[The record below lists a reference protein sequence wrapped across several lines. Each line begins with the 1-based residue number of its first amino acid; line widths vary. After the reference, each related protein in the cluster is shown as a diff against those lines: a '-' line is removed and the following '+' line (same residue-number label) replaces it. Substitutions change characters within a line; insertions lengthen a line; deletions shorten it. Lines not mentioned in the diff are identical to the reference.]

1 MLELKIIS
9 KMSSRSP
16 KDLIKSKWGSRPS
29 SSKSDTALEKFK
41 GEIAAF
47 KTSLDEITSGK
58 GKGTEKEKCRLLE
71 KIQVLEAERE
81 KNVYYLT
88 EKDKEIQR
96 LKDQLKTR
104 YSSSS
109 LLEQLEEKTKECEKK
124 QHLLE
129 SLSKET
135 DVLKNQLSATTKRLS
150 ELESKACTLHLSQSE
165 SANCFNSSMS
175 SIHEKEMQ
183 LKDALEKNQQWLVYD
198 QQREAYVKMLLA
210 NIFELEK
217 RMGTAATSL
226 SQQTKKTDSEGYLQE
241 EKQKYD
247 HLLESAKKDLEVERQ
262 TITQLRL
269 ELDEFR
275 RKYEETQKEVEDLHQ
290 LLSAQRKADIQHLEE
305 DRHQTEKIQK
315 LREESSV
322 FKGKLEEER
331 KKSEELVSQVRVLY
345 ESLLKHQEEQTRVA
359 LLEQQMQ
366 ACTLDFENEKLD
378 RQNMQHQLHVILKE
392 LRKARSQITQLE
404 SLKQL
409 HGFAFTEQSFPLQRE
424 PENRVKVTSPKS
436 PTSALNE
443 SLVECPNCSVQY
455 PANEHRDLLV
465 HVEYCTK

>member
-1 MLELKIIS
+1 
-9 KMSSRSP
+9 MSSGSP

-29 SSKSDTALEKFK
+29 SSKSDTALDKFK

-58 GKGTEKEKCRLLE
+58 GKATEKEKCRLLE

-96 LKDQLKTR
+96 LKDQLKAR

-135 DVLKNQLSATTKRLS
+135 DVLKDQLSATTKRLS
-150 ELESKACTLHLSQSE
+150 ELESKACTLHLSQSGT
-165 SANCFNSSMS
+165 ANCFNSSMS
-175 SIHEKEMQ
+175 SIYEKEMQ

-198 QQREAYVKMLLA
+198 QQREAYVKGLLA
-210 NIFELEK
+210 KIFELEK
-217 RMGTAATSL
+217 RIEIAASL
-226 SQQTKKTDSEGYLQE
+226 PQQMKKTESEGCRRERRLRKLLGERDLDLGKCLRGDGERE
-241 EKQKYD
+241 EGLRAGMLKCLRIGGERD
-247 HLLESAKKDLEVERQ
+247 EDLDLLKRAVEGRGMLERGARGEDLGSVGGKGA
-262 TITQLRL
+262 

-290 LLSAQRKADIQHLEE
+290 LLSAQRKADMQHLEE
-305 DRHQTEKIQK
+305 DRHKTEKIQK

-331 KKSEELVSQVRVLY
+331 KKSEELVSQVRILY
-345 ESLLKHQEEQTRVA
+345 ESLLKHQEEQIRVA

-378 RQNMQHQLHVILKE
+378 RQNMQHQLYVILKE

-409 HGFAFTEQSFPLQRE
+409 LCRAVVPT
-424 PENRVKVTSPKS
+424 PER
-436 PTSALNE
+436 A
-443 SLVECPNCSVQY
+443 
-455 PANEHRDLLV
+455 
-465 HVEYCTK
+465 

>member
-1 MLELKIIS
+1 
-9 KMSSRSP
+9 MSSRSP
-16 KDLIKSKWGSRPS
+16 KDLIKSKWGSRPG

-41 GEIAAF
+41 GEVAAF

-58 GKGTEKEKCRLLE
+58 GKVTEKEKCRLLE

-96 LKDQLKTR
+96 LKDQLKAR

-135 DVLKNQLSATTKRLS
+135 DVLKKQLSATTKRLS
-150 ELESKACTLHLSQSE
+150 ELESKACTLHLSQSGP
-165 SANCFNSSMS
+165 ANCFNSSMS

-198 QQREAYVKMLLA
+198 QQRETYVKGLLA
-210 NIFELEK
+210 KIFELEK
-217 RMGTAATSL
+217 RTEIAATSL
-226 SQQTKKTDSEGYLQE
+226 PQQMKKTESEGYLQE

-247 HLLESAKKDLEVERQ
+247 HLLESAKKDLEVEQQ
-262 TITQLRL
+262 TVTQLRL

-305 DRHQTEKIQK
+305 DRHKTEKIQK
-315 LREESSV
+315 LREENNV
-322 FKGKLEEER
+322 FKRKLEEER
-331 KKSEELVSQVRVLY
+331 KKSEELVS
-345 ESLLKHQEEQTRVA
+345 
-359 LLEQQMQ
+359 QMQ

-378 RQNMQHQLHVILKE
+378 RQNMQHQLYVILKE

-409 HGFAFTEQSFPLQRE
+409 HGFAFTEQLSPLQRE
-424 PENRVKVTSPKS
+424 PENIVKVTSPRS

-455 PANEHRDLLV
+455 PANEHRDLLI

>member
-1 MLELKIIS
+1 
-9 KMSSRSP
+9 MSSRSP

-41 GEIAAF
+41 GEVAAF

-58 GKGTEKEKCRLLE
+58 GKVTGKEKCRLLE

-88 EKDKEIQR
+88 EKDTEIQR
-96 LKDQLKTR
+96 LKDQLKAR

-109 LLEQLEEKTKECEKK
+109 LLEQLEEKTKECEKQ

-135 DVLKNQLSATTKRLS
+135 DVLKKQLSATTKRLS
-150 ELESKACTLHLSQSE
+150 ELESEACTLHLSQSGL
-165 SANCFNSSMS
+165 ANCFNSSMS

-198 QQREAYVKMLLA
+198 QQRETYVKGLLA
-210 NIFELEK
+210 KIFELEK
-217 RMGTAATSL
+217 RTEIATTSL
-226 SQQTKKTDSEGYLQE
+226 LQQMKKTESEGYLQE

-247 HLLESAKKDLEVERQ
+247 HLLESAKKDLEVEQQ
-262 TITQLRL
+262 TVTQLRL

-305 DRHQTEKIQK
+305 DRHKTEKIQK
-315 LREESSV
+315 LREENNV

-331 KKSEELVSQVRVLY
+331 KKSEEL
-345 ESLLKHQEEQTRVA
+345 ES
-359 LLEQQMQ
+359 QMQ

-378 RQNMQHQLHVILKE
+378 RQNMQHQLYVILKE

-409 HGFAFTEQSFPLQRE
+409 HGFAFAEQSSPLQRE

-455 PANEHRDLLV
+455 PANEHRDLLI